1 MNCNI
6 VNTDVVNNNRV
17 NLTPVKG
24 KLTEIK
30 RTKYTRSELVTLIK
44 SPVKAGKIGR
54 FFMYEVVFIT
64 IQW

>member
-24 KLTEIK
+24 KLIEIK

-44 SPVKAGKIGR
+44 SPVKAGKI
-54 FFMYEVVFIT
+54 
-64 IQW
+64 

>member
-17 NLTPVKG
+17 NCLTPVKG

-44 SPVKAGKIGR
+44 SPVKAGKI
-54 FFMYEVVFIT
+54 
-64 IQW
+64 